1 MRSLRSPDA
10 RKLAPFMAALCVK
23 EVSVAF
29 DMYADQLN
37 ENIEHNE
44 EYIFSY
50 INELDEFPLLN
61 WIWNQFYNSPR
72 INPEQSND
80 IVHELIA
87 LSALHKS
94 DKQLINTIRR
104 LLIFFSFC
112 YKNKLTIKT
121 ASD

>member
-1 MRSLRSPDA
+1 M
-10 RKLAPFMAALCVK
+10 
-23 EVSVAF
+23 AF